1 MNTFERTYTIGATGQ
16 TVRVRVEI
24 NEDDRMERA
33 VRGLAQKALA
43 SRTRKCSSA
52 LGGMIRVC
60 IVDGKPEPVPQSGV
74 GRHTGK
80 ATTNRTAGE
89 LT

>member
-1 MNTFERTYTIGATGQ
+1 MTTFERTYTNGAGQ

-33 VRGLAQKALA
+33 VLRLAQKALT
-43 SRTRKCSSA
+43 SKTSKCAAA

-60 IVDGKPEPVPQSGV
+60 IMEGKPEPVPFETGAA
-74 GRHTGK
+74 GR
-80 ATTNRTAGE
+80 